1 MQGKFPFAPSPSETA
16 QGYCGRSET
25 PSRTFPV
32 APPPKIIAQAHY
44 GPTQKSAF
52 SPFGTNSDNRGVT
65 KSAIDEFIAGN
76 VTLDASKPDGDA
88 AGAGINISPA
98 IPPRW
103 SGHAR
108 KQSSVHDPTVHAGLP
123 QPNAAGNVPPETT
136 PNAVHALD
144 DVHASGGTIPSHHG
158 KSEAPPQ
165 GTLLTFVSDK
175 D

>member
-1 MQGKFPFAPSPSETA
+1 VQGKFPFAPSPSETA

-52 SPFGTNSDNRGVT
+52 SPFGTDSDNRGVT
-65 KSAIDEFIAGN
+65 KSAIDELIAGN
-76 VTLDASKPDGDA
+76 VTP
-88 AGAGINISPA
+88 PA
-98 IPPRW
+98 IPPKW

-144 DVHASGGTIPSHHG
+144 DVYASGGTIPSHHG

>member
-1 MQGKFPFAPSPSETA
+1 MQGKLPSAPSPSATA
-16 QGYCGRSET
+16 Q
-25 PSRTFPV
+25 
-32 APPPKIIAQAHY
+32 
-44 GPTQKSAF
+44 AF
-52 SPFGTNSDNRGVT
+52 SPIGSDVVT
-65 KSAIDEFIAGN
+65 QSTIEELFA
-76 VTLDASKPDGDA
+76 DALKPDGDA
-88 AGAGINISPA
+88 AGAGSDISPA